1 MGSQHYDQDH
11 QRPRS
16 NRPEGRR
23 PGRSA
28 RRVLHLDA
36 GPWSVSR
43 GKLATRRGTLRASP
57 VVRSDEAT
65 ARLAHDQLRAAC
77 CWRAINP
84 GKPRSLTVHCA
95 AGPSQVGAPDYAPGS
110 LSSWPC
116 RSDPSRPIRS
126 PHQPKRRPVPIMG
139 RAAVGVRAINA
150 IRPPGPSL
158 LPHRRRRPRRPGPHR
173 RRCFQQAV
181 DVLHLYCRA
190 RAHLH
195 PPRSLIIS
203 TIRHRTITGIS
214 RLRHSPCVR

>member
-95 AGPSQVGAPDYAPGS
+95 AGPSQVGAPDYAPGAVFQAGHAGPIPVARS
-110 LSSWPC
+110 APPTSQNGGLSRSWEGPPSAFVPLTPSGHRDH
-116 RSDPSRPIRS
+116 RSCHTVVAVLVGLVRT
-126 PHQPKRRPVPIMG
+126 VV
-139 RAAVGVRAINA
+139 AAFNRLLTFYTYTAEHVRTYT
-150 IRPPGPSL
+150 
-158 LPHRRRRPRRPGPHR
+158 HRDH
-173 RRCFQQAV
+173 
-181 DVLHLYCRA
+181 
-190 RAHLH
+190 
-195 PPRSLIIS
+195 
-203 TIRHRTITGIS
+203 
-214 RLRHSPCVR
+214 